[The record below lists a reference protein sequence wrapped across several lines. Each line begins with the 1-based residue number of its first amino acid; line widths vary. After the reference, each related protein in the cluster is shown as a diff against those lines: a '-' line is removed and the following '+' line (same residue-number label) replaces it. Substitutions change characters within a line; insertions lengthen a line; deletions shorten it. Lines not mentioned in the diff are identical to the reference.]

1 MKSTKRVGFI
11 FKMFLML
18 SNQLFN
24 LLEVSEDIKTLS
36 DFKNWLCQRVRDYL

>member
-11 FKMFLML
+11 FKMFLTL

-24 LLEVSEDIKTLS
+24 FLYVSEDVKIIS
-36 DFKNWLCQRVRDYL
+36 DFKNWLCQCVRDYL